1 MQTTIR
7 SFVRRSGRITIA
19 QQRAL
24 TTLFERYGVENGN
37 NHLDLEVLFGRNA
50 EKHLEIGFGMG
61 DALLEMA
68 ATHPERDYLGIDVH
82 RPGIGHVLL
91 QIEKQ
96 QLSNVRI
103 ICADAVEVLQQ
114 RLPSHSLATVYL
126 FFPDP
131 WPKKRHQKRRLIQP
145 AFIELL
151 AKFLKIDGYVYLATD
166 WADYAQ
172 QMLQVLE
179 MNPHFVNCAGSGCFA
194 PRPADRP
201 LTKFEQR
208 GQRLGHEVWDLCY
221 QRQNVKLSIES

>member
-24 TTLFERYGVENGN
+24 TTLWSRYGVEDAN
-37 NHLDLEVLFGRNA
+37 NLIDLDNLFGRDA

-68 ATHPERDYLGIDVH
+68 ATHPECDYLGIDVH

-96 QLSNVRI
+96 QLSNIRI

-114 RLPSHSLATVYL
+114 WLPPRSLAVIYL

-151 AKFLKIDGYVYLATD
+151 AKCLKIDGYVYLATD
-166 WADYAQ
+166 LADYAQ
-172 QMLQVLE
+172 QMLQMLE
-179 MNPHFVNCAGSGCFA
+179 INPYFINCAGLGCFA

-208 GQRLGHEVWDLCY
+208 GQRLGHEVWDLRY
-221 QRQNVKLSIES
+221 QRQNVKLSIEN